1 MNIEGNVLVMYWMWK
16 LIKIIIFSFKLIN
29 EILVIIIVYYNK

>member
-1 MNIEGNVLVMYWMWK
+1 MNIEGNALVMYWMWK